1 LVKPTVVENNVRCAY
16 NRGVRDDVLRRAF
29 GRNLFNARDKKALT
43 QEKLAQLANLK
54 RTSVTNIEK
63 GRQSISLPALYDL
76 ARALD
81 MEVHDLLPTNRQL
94 QDLASS
100 EARIPGAT
108 DKEKADV
115 LHWVDA
121 VTSSGSS

>member
-1 LVKPTVVENNVRCAY
+1 M
-16 NRGVRDDVLRRAF
+16 LRRAF
-29 GRNLFNARDKKALT
+29 GRNLYNARDKKGLT

-94 QDLASS
+94 LDVASS
-100 EARIPGAT
+100 EARIPSAT
-108 DKEKADV
+108 DKERADV
-115 LHWVDA
+115 LHWVDT

>member
-1 LVKPTVVENNVRCAY
+1 M
-16 NRGVRDDVLRRAF
+16 LRRVF
-29 GRNLFNARDKKALT
+29 GRNLYNARDRKGLT

-76 ARALD
+76 AHALD
-81 MEVHDLLPTNRQL
+81 MEVHDLLPTRRQL

-100 EARIPGAT
+100 EARIPDTTA
-108 DKEKADV
+108 KEKAEV
-115 LHWVDA
+115 QHWVDA
-121 VTSSGSS
+121 ITGSGSS